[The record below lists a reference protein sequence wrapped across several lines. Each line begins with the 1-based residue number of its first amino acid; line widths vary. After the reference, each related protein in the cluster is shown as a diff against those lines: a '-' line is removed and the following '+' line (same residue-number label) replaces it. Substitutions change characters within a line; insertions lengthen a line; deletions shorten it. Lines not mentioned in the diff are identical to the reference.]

1 MFRKISRPQLALS
14 SPSRESGLARLWR
27 SCRRHNPEIASH
39 PSDVWPSNLHHRRRS
54 PRPRLSLGSLCP
66 QYIRLCVLPASAVL
80 TRATPP
86 TLAWVATPLALAR
99 SLLPPGHI
107 RTQHNTRARSR
118 RGIMMEAD
126 SALSMGRDRHP
137 PPAVRS
143 PALGPARCG
152 SRLSTSEFESE
163 GAHSSCPP
171 PNLHP
176 SADRRKRAAPQASS
190 DPPSLSKPPYL
201 QTILQTP
208 LVNMHSLSTLT
219 PTRIR

>member
-1 MFRKISRPQLALS
+1 MQRIQDLEEDKVKMAEQLA
-14 SPSRESGLARLWR
+14 E
-27 SCRRHNPEIASH
+27 
-39 PSDVWPSNLHHRRRS
+39 V
-54 PRPRLSLGSLCP
+54 
-66 QYIRLCVLPASAVL
+66 
-80 TRATPP
+80 RA
-86 TLAWVATPLALAR
+86 LVEKQDPLALAR

-171 PNLHP
+171 PNLHI
-176 SADRRKRAAPQASS
+176 SWGGVGGFAK
-190 DPPSLSKPPYL
+190 
-201 QTILQTP
+201 
-208 LVNMHSLSTLT
+208 
-219 PTRIR
+219 